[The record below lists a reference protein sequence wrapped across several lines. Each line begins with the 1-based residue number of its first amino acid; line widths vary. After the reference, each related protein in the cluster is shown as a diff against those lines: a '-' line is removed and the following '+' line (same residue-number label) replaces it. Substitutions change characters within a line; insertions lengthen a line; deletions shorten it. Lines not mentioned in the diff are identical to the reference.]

1 MALLH
6 FQSLSRGSVKTRK
19 RLYCANVTMPAAA
32 CAFILW
38 KPASA
43 SGARCFVKKA
53 IEIRGIEQVRDFDFP
68 QPLTALVGEA
78 LNESIHLVVVTA
90 AGKIQKF
97 PDEKLVPFS
106 PLPNKY

>member
-1 MALLH
+1 
-6 FQSLSRGSVKTRK
+6 
-19 RLYCANVTMPAAA
+19 MPAAA

-78 LNESIHLVVVTA
+78 LNESIHLIVVTS
-90 AGKIQKF
+90 AGEIEKF
-97 PDEKLVPFS
+97 SDEDLAPFRALV
-106 PLPNKY
+106 NEY